1 MIRIAVPVIVSV
13 AVRSTPVFGARANWT
28 VPFPEPEL
36 PAVTVRKLA
45 LLTAVHAQ
53 VFGVV
58 TEIEAE
64 PPAAGN
70 VVVVTPVMIWQPDE
84 GDVEDLPQATA
95 ASSHAAA
102 KQEASV
108 RREKRSMFMP
118 RTGSTDRSSASVQ
131 FS

>member
-1 MIRIAVPVIVSV
+1 MVIGVPVIVRT
-13 AVRSTPVFGARANWT
+13 AVRTGPVFAATANWT
-28 VPFPEPEL
+28 VPFPDPEA

-64 PPAAGN
+64 PPEAGN
-70 VVVVTPVMIWQPDE
+70 VVVVTPVIIWQPDE

-95 ASSHAAA
+95 TTSNAAA
-102 KQEASV
+102 KQVASV
-108 RREKRSMFMP
+108 RREKR
-118 RTGSTDRSSASVQ
+118 
-131 FS
+131 